1 MPHCIIEYAKG
12 LEDSLDISTLVATVH
27 TGAFRT
33 GLFAEADI
41 KTRAIA
47 YEYFQTGSTDTPF
60 IHVTVRILS
69 GRTRQQKSLLTRQIL
84 AQLRQL
90 QNLQKIQQGSALSLT
105 VEVLDIERET
115 YAKAID

>member
-12 LEDSLDISTLVATVH
+12 LEDNLNVSNMVKTVH
-27 TGAFRT
+27 IGALKS

-41 KTRAIA
+41 KTRAVP
-47 YEYFQTGSTDTPF
+47 YEYFQTGTNDMPF
-60 IHVTVRILS
+60 IHVTTRILS

-84 AQLRQL
+84 AELKQL
-90 QNLQKIQQGSALSLT
+90 QLQQQLPAISLT